1 MADAMNEGLELK
13 SLSDKQSA
21 DAFGAVEFVPCHRQK
36 IYPEFADLG
45 PDFSDRPR
53 RVRVEWYTVL
63 ASDTTDFGNRLNRTD
78 FVVRMHNWR

>member
-1 MADAMNEGLELK
+1 MAGAMNEGLELK
-13 SLSDKQSA
+13 SLSDIESA

-63 ASDTTDFGNRLNRTD
+63 ASDTTDFGNRLNRAD
-78 FVVRMHNWR
+78 FVVRMHNGR